1 MSSALTGESDTI
13 IAVATRTAAIVSNW
27 ADFIVRSSLR
37 KARVLRL
44 IARFDP
50 RGI

>member
-1 MSSALTGESDTI
+1 MERDMSSALTGESDTI

-27 ADFIVRSSLR
+27 